1 MSKKHGKK
9 DSVSVREL
17 LAKGVFHL
25 LKTTPNKEF
34 NYKQISALL
43 LVKDQDTRNM
53 VGEILKNFVTSGI
66 AESPLP
72 GKYKYKHQE
81 DFKIGVVE
89 VTRSG
94 SGYLILEDEAEDLLI
109 QAEHL
114 GSALHGDKVK
124 VKTFLAKR
132 GRKLEA
138 KVLEVVSRSKSA
150 YPGTIQVNKGNG
162 FFVPDNQKIHVDFY
176 VPKNNLN
183 GALDGQKVLVSLD
196 SWEKSDRNP
205 IGSVVKI
212 LGYPGENDAEI
223 HAILAEFDLPY
234 EFPEEV
240 EKAAAKLSLDLS
252 ADEIAKRRD
261 FRDVTTFTIDPFDA
275 KDFDDALSVHKL
287 ENGNYEIGIHIADV
301 SHYVV
306 PGTILDKEALNRAT
320 SIYLVDRVVPMLPEV
335 LSNGLCSLR
344 PNEDKFCFSAVFE
357 LTDKAE
363 LKNTWFG
370 RTIIHSNRRF
380 AYEDAQAM
388 IEGGE
393 GDYKEEIMLLDKLA
407 KIMRKERVKH
417 GAIEFGSQEVK
428 FQLDETTGKPIG
440 IYQKVMK
447 DSNKLI
453 EEFMLLANKK
463 VAELFG
469 KPRPVIPFVYRIHD
483 LPDPE
488 KLKMLKDFIRNF
500 GYKLQHVEGKSAAF
514 ALNQL
519 LESVA
524 GTAEEGIIKQL
535 AVRSMAK
542 AIYSVD
548 NIGHYGLAFEHYSHF
563 TSPIRRY
570 PDIMV
575 HRLLQQY
582 LDKHQERDVKNLE
595 LQAKHSSMQERK
607 AVEAERASIK
617 YMQVQYM
624 MNKIG
629 EQFDGIISGLST
641 WGMYVEIIENK
652 CEGMIQLRNMKDDHY
667 TFDDKRY
674 VVEGNRWGREFN
686 LGDKIRIEVKGAD
699 LIKKQLDFEFVDP
712 MSI

>member
-1 MSKKHGKK
+1 MAKKQSKK
-9 DSVSVREL
+9 DSVSIREL
-17 LAKGVFHL
+17 LAKGIFQI
-25 LKTTPNKEF
+25 LKTSPQKEF
-34 NYKQISALL
+34 NYKQISAML
-43 LVKDQDTRNM
+43 LVKDQDTRNL
-53 VGEILKNFVTSGI
+53 VVEVLKSFLASGI
-66 AESPLP
+66 AQSSIP
-72 GKYKYKHQE
+72 GKYKFKHQE
-81 DFKIGVVE
+81 DFRIGVVD

-94 SGYLILEDEAEDLLI
+94 SGYLLQDEGDDLYI
-109 QAEHL
+109 QPEFM
-114 GSALHGDKVK
+114 GSAFHGDKVK

-132 GRKLEA
+132 GKRLEG
-138 KVLEVVSRSKSA
+138 KVVEVVERAKSA
-150 YPGTIQVNKGNG
+150 YPGVIEIQKNHG
-162 FFVPDNQKIHVDFY
+162 FFIPDNQKMHVDFFI
-176 VPKNNLN
+176 PKQNLH
-183 GALDGQKVLVSLD
+183 GAEHGQKVLVALE
-196 SWEKSDRNP
+196 SWEKSDKNP
-205 IGSVVKI
+205 IGKVVKV
-212 LGYPGENDAEI
+212 LGNPGEIDAEI

-234 EFPEEV
+234 EFPEHV
-240 EKAAAKLSLDLS
+240 EEAAAKLSIELS
-252 ADEIAKRRD
+252 PEEVAKRRD
-261 FRDVTTFTIDPFDA
+261 FRDTTTFTIDPFDA
-275 KDFDDALSVHKL
+275 KDFDDALSVKHL

-320 SIYLVDRVVPMLPEV
+320 SVYLVDRVVPMLPEV

-344 PNEDKFCFSAVFE
+344 PNEDKLCFSAVFE
-357 LTDKAE
+357 ITPKAQVQDA
-363 LKNTWFG
+363 WFG

-380 AYEDAQAM
+380 TYEEAQEM

-393 GDYKEEIMLLDKLA
+393 GDFKEEILLLDKLA
-407 KIMRKERVKH
+407 KIMRKERVKN
-417 GAIEFGSQEVK
+417 GAIEFGSEEVK
-428 FQLDETTGKPIG
+428 FKLDENSKPIG

-463 VAELFG
+463 VAEIFG
-469 KPRPVIPFVYRIHD
+469 KPKTPKPFVYRIHD

-488 KLKMLKDFIRNF
+488 KLKMLKDFIKNF
-500 GYKLQHVEGKSAAF
+500 GYKLQHVEGKSAAY

-519 LESVA
+519 LASVA
-524 GTAEEGIIKQL
+524 GTTEEGIIKQL

-542 AIYSVD
+542 AIYSGD
-548 NIGHYGLAFEHYSHF
+548 NIGHYGLAFDHYTHF

-575 HRLLQQY
+575 HRLLQQHI
-582 LDKHQERDVKNLE
+582 DGHQERDLKNLE

-607 AVEAERASIK
+607 AVDAERASIK

-624 MNKIG
+624 INKVG

-652 CEGMIQLRNMKDDHY
+652 CEGMVPLRGMKDDHY
-667 TFDDKRY
+667 EFIDSKYT
-674 VVEGNRWGREFN
+674 VEGQRWGRVFH

-712 MSI
+712 MKV

>member
-1 MSKKHGKK
+1 MAKKSNKK
-9 DSVSVREL
+9 DSVSIREL
-17 LAKGVFHL
+17 LAKGVFHI
-25 LKTTPNKEF
+25 LKTTPQKEF
-34 NYKQISALL
+34 NYKQISSML
-43 LVKDQDTRNM
+43 LVKDQDSRNL
-53 VGEILKNFVTSGI
+53 VSDILKNFVTSGI
-66 AESPLP
+66 AESSLP
-72 GKYKYKHQE
+72 GKYRYKQQE
-81 DFKIGVVE
+81 DFKIGRVD

-94 SGYLILEDEAEDLLI
+94 SAYLILEEEGDDLYI

-114 GSALHGDKVK
+114 GSALSGDKVK
-124 VKTFLAKR
+124 VKTFLSKR
-132 GRKLEA
+132 GKKLEA
-138 KVLEVVSRSKSA
+138 KVVEVVERGRSA
-150 YPGTIQVNKGNG
+150 YPGIIQVNKGNG
-162 FFVPDNQKIHVDFY
+162 FFIPDNQKIHVDFY
-176 VPKNNLN
+176 IPKQNL
-183 GALDGQKVLVSLD
+183 GDAKDGQKVLVSLE
-196 SWEKSDRNP
+196 SWEKSDKNP
-205 IGSVVKI
+205 IGKIIKI
-212 LGYPGENDAEI
+212 LGYPGEIDAEI

-240 EKAAAKLSLDLS
+240 EEAASKLSLDLS
-252 ADEIAKRRD
+252 PDEIAKRRD
-261 FRDVTTFTIDPFDA
+261 FRDVTTFTIDPVDA
-275 KDFDDALSVHKL
+275 KDFDDALSVKYL
-287 ENGNYEIGIHIADV
+287 ENGNYEIGVHIADV
-301 SHYVV
+301 SHYVK
-306 PGTILDKEALNRAT
+306 PNTILDKEALNRAT
-320 SIYLVDRVVPMLPEV
+320 SVYLVDRVVPMLPEV

-344 PNEDKFCFSAVFE
+344 PNEDKFTFSAVFE
-357 LTDKAE
+357 FTDKAE
-363 LKNTWFG
+363 LKNSWFG

-393 GDYKEEIMLLDKLA
+393 GDFKAEILLLDRLA
-407 KIMRKERVKH
+407 KILRKERVKH
-417 GAIEFGSQEVK
+417 GAIEFGSEEVK
-428 FQLDETTGKPIG
+428 FLLDENGKPVG
-440 IYQKVMK
+440 IFQKIMK
-447 DSNKLI
+447 DANKLI
-453 EEFMLLANKK
+453 EEFMLMANKK

-488 KLKMLKDFIRNF
+488 KLKMLKDFIKNF

-519 LESVA
+519 LESVS
-524 GTAEEGIIKQL
+524 GTTEEGIIKQL

-542 AIYSVD
+542 AIYSPE
-548 NIGHYGLAFEHYSHF
+548 NIGHYGLAFEHYTHF

-582 LDKHQERDVKNLE
+582 LDKQQERDLKNIE

-641 WGMYVEIIENK
+641 WGMFVEIIENK
-652 CEGMIQLRNMKDDHY
+652 CEGMISLKDMKDDFY

-674 VVEGNRWGREFN
+674 VVEGQRWGREFH

-699 LIKKQLDFEFVDP
+699 LIKKQLNFDFVDP
-712 MSI
+712 MSV